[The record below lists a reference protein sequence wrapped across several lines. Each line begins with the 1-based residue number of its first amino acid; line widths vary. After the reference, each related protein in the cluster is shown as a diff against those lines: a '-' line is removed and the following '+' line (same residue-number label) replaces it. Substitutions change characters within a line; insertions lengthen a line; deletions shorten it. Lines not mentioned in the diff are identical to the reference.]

1 MIYKMYQQISFFL
14 TRFIIVIE
22 YYYVIERSVTKV
34 SFNFKDH
41 DWVIESTK
49 NVEYVILFFQV
60 LNWSK
65 IEE

>member
-41 DWVIESTK
+41 D
-49 NVEYVILFFQV
+49 
-60 LNWSK
+60 
-65 IEE
+65 